1 MAIGKVLL
9 RFLIQ
14 FLKVL
19 LPNRKFAMSFSDYQ
33 KYSIDQLEKIFK
45 VQTARGHLFENL
57 EPSHTEYPET
67 QKAVDEIK
75 SRFALN
81 EDTNEATRSHLLI
94 TPVLLNCCVV
104 KDVGAFF
111 EPPINL
117 EPSITPNLPH
127 QLNGKYDCAL
137 SLHAYK
143 FIRPII
149 SVVEVKPTQIG
160 KGIGQCL
167 AEMYATLKVFKQSK
181 VYGIITDG
189 VEWEFYLLENS
200 VLTVDRKGCYISD
213 VSGIID
219 RIGYIADRFKG

>member
-1 MAIGKVLL
+1 
-9 RFLIQ
+9 
-14 FLKVL
+14 
-19 LPNRKFAMSFSDYQ
+19 MSFSEY
-33 KYSIDQLEKIFK
+33 KGYSTDQLEKIFK
-45 VQTARGHLFENL
+45 VQTARGNLFENL
-57 EPSHTEYPET
+57 TPSHKAYPET

-94 TPVLLNCCVV
+94 TPVLLNTCVV

-117 EPSITPNLPH
+117 ELEKTPDLPH

-143 FIRPII
+143 FVTPII
-149 SVVEVKPTQIG
+149 SIVEVKQA
-160 KGIGQCL
+160 QQRYHCL
-167 AEMYATLKVFKQSK
+167 AEMYATLKVFEQSK

-200 VLTVDRKGCYISD
+200 VLTADRKGCYISD

-219 RIGYIADRFKG
+219 RIGYIADRFKNKIDFASA

>member
-1 MAIGKVLL
+1 
-9 RFLIQ
+9 
-14 FLKVL
+14 
-19 LPNRKFAMSFSDYQ
+19 MSFSDY
-33 KYSIDQLEKIFK
+33 KGYSTDQLETIFK
-45 VQTARGHLFENL
+45 IQTARGNLFENL
-57 EPSHTEYPET
+57 KPSNKEYLET

-75 SRFALN
+75 SRFVLN
-81 EDTNEATRSHLLI
+81 QDINEATRSHLLI
-94 TPVLLNCCVV
+94 TPVLLNTCIV

-117 EPSITPNLPH
+117 EPEKTPDLPH

-143 FIRPII
+143 FITPII
-149 SVVEVKPTQIG
+149 SVVEVKPTQIA

-167 AEMYATLKVFKQSK
+167 AEMYATLQVFGQSK

-200 VLTVDRKGCYISD
+200 ILTADRKGGYISD
-213 VSGIID
+213 VSGIIN
-219 RIGYIADRFKG
+219 RIGYIADRFKE

>member
-1 MAIGKVLL
+1 
-9 RFLIQ
+9 
-14 FLKVL
+14 
-19 LPNRKFAMSFSDYQ
+19 MSFSDY
-33 KYSIDQLEKIFK
+33 KGYSTDQLEKIFK
-45 VQTARGHLFENL
+45 VQTARGNLFENL
-57 EPSHTEYPET
+57 TPSNKAYPET

-94 TPVLLNCCVV
+94 TPVLLNTCVV

-111 EPPINL
+111 EPPINI
-117 EPSITPNLPH
+117 EPEKTPDLPH

-143 FIRPII
+143 FVTPII
-149 SVVEVKPTQIG
+149 SVVEVKAAQIG

-167 AEMYATLKVFKQSK
+167 AEMYATLKIFEQSK

-200 VLTVDRKGCYISD
+200 VLTADRKGCYISD

-219 RIGYIADRFKG
+219 RIGYIADKFKE

>member
-1 MAIGKVLL
+1 
-9 RFLIQ
+9 
-14 FLKVL
+14 
-19 LPNRKFAMSFSDYQ
+19 MSFSEY
-33 KYSIDQLEKIFK
+33 KGYSTEQLEKIFK
-45 VQTARGHLFENL
+45 VQTARGNLFENL
-57 EPSHTEYPET
+57 IPSHKAYLDT

-94 TPVLLNCCVV
+94 TPVLLNTCVV

-117 EPSITPNLPH
+117 EFDKTPDLPH

-143 FIRPII
+143 FIAPII
-149 SVVEVKPTQIG
+149 SIVEVKPAQIG

-167 AEMYATLKVFKQSK
+167 AEMYATLIVFEQSK
-181 VYGIITDG
+181 IYGIITDG

-200 VLTVDRKGCYISD
+200 VLTADRKGCYEQMFSFFEEKLKNRNGELNQSFKD
-213 VSGIID
+213 KFQTII
-219 RIGYIADRFKG
+219 IF

>member
-1 MAIGKVLL
+1 
-9 RFLIQ
+9 
-14 FLKVL
+14 
-19 LPNRKFAMSFSDYQ
+19 
-33 KYSIDQLEKIFK
+33 
-45 VQTARGHLFENL
+45 LFESL
-57 EPSHTEYPET
+57 TPSHKKYPDT
-67 QKAVDEIK
+67 QKSVDEIK

-94 TPVLLNCCVV
+94 TPVLLNTCVV

-111 EPPINL
+111 EPPINI
-117 EPSITPNLPH
+117 EPEKTPDLPH

-143 FIRPII
+143 FVTPII
-149 SVVEVKPTQIG
+149 SVVEVKAAQIG

-167 AEMYATLKVFKQSK
+167 AEMYATLKVFEQSK

-200 VLTVDRKGCYISD
+200 VLTADRKGCYISD

-219 RIGYIADRFKG
+219 RIGYIADKFKE